1 MIRSAPVIATLAVA
15 LAGCATSP
23 PLADG
28 LPATAPRAIELDS
41 TPYFPQDDYQCGP
54 AALATLLVASGVDV
68 APGSL
73 TPEVYLPERRG
84 SLSLELVGAA
94 RRHGRCP
101 TSSRAR
107 PTRWWRSWRP
117 AGRCSCCRT
126 SARSKLPRW
135 HYAVLIGYD
144 ADRNVA
150 VLRSGRERRLEMKWQ
165 RFAGTWHRGGRF
177 AMTTLRPDQIPDHAE
192 PERFVAAAAGL
203 EAAGQRSA
211 AAAAYDAAI
220 MRWPREPHAWLGRGN
235 VAYAD
240 GDRAAA
246 ADAWSRAIMLDPAN
260 AAARNN
266 LAELLLE
273 AGCLDESR
281 RQIERASALAQGTA
295 SGNLTT
301 EVSES
306 RSKIERAASSRT
318 GPGRTER
325 AQALGGTLALRR
337 NRFIGSYLA
346 FSATRRSKLGPKFS
360 RCPAVTISLPV

>member
-28 LPATAPRAIELDS
+28 LPASAPRAIELDA
-41 TPYFPQDDYQCGP
+41 TPFFPQEDYQCGP
-54 AALATLLVASGVDV
+54 AALATLLTASGVEV
-68 APGSL
+68 APGTL
-73 TPEVYLPERRG
+73 APEVYLPERRG
-84 SLSLELVGAA
+84 SLSLELIGAA
-94 RRHGRCP
+94 RRHGRLP
-101 TSSRAR
+101 YVLATTADEMVQELE
-107 PTRWWRSWRP
+107 
-117 AGRCSCCRT
+117 AGRPVLVLQNLGATR
-126 SARSKLPRW
+126 LPRW

-177 AMTTLRPDQIPDHAE
+177 AMSTLRPGEIPVHAE
-192 PERFVAAAAGL
+192 PARFIAAAAGL
-203 EAAGQRSA
+203 EAAGQRRA

-220 MRWPREPHAWLGRGN
+220 ARWPRESHAWLGRGN

-240 GDRAAA
+240 GERAAA
-246 ADAWSRAIMLDPAN
+246 ADAWSRAIMLDPAD

-281 RQIERASALAQGTA
+281 RQIERASAVAQGTA
-295 SGNLTT
+295 LESA
-301 EVSES
+301 VSES
-306 RSKIERAASSRT
+306 RSKIDAALRAASRCQF
-318 GPGRTER
+318 EDR
-325 AQALGGTLALRR
+325 AW
-337 NRFIGSYLA
+337 
-346 FSATRRSKLGPKFS
+346 PD
-360 RCPAVTISLPV
+360 

>member
-1 MIRSAPVIATLAVA
+1 VIRRAPVIATLAVA
-15 LAGCATSP
+15 LTGCATSP

-28 LPATAPRAIELDS
+28 LPATAPRALELDS
-41 TPYFPQDDYQCGP
+41 TPYFPQDAYQCGP

-73 TPEVYLPERRG
+73 TPEIYLPERRG

-94 RRHGRCP
+94 RRHGRLP
-101 TSSRAR
+101 YVLASTADEMVAELE
-107 PTRWWRSWRP
+107 
-117 AGRCSCCRT
+117 AGRPVLVLQNLGV
-126 SARSKLPRW
+126 SKLPRW

-144 ADRNVA
+144 ADRNIA

-177 AMTTLRPDQIPDHAE
+177 AMTTLRPDQIPGHAE

-295 SGNLTT
+295 LETA
-301 EVSES
+301 VSES
-306 RSKIERAASSRT
+306 RSKIDATAHAAARCQLEDRAW
-318 GPGRTER
+318 PD
-325 AQALGGTLALRR
+325 
-337 NRFIGSYLA
+337 
-346 FSATRRSKLGPKFS
+346 
-360 RCPAVTISLPV
+360 